1 MALDPSIILQGR
13 GVQLDNPIDTQNKLA
28 QLQQTRNQNRLADLT
43 FADNQRDRAGE
54 NSLSQLLAAG
64 KSGDDVVRGLAE
76 QGYGKSGLAYG
87 KQFLERQKA
96 TADIGKVGAD
106 TDHVKAQTAETQ
118 AKVVNLAAQQHRDAI
133 GLVNDRETAAGWL
146 QSLYSDPRLKDLV
159 GASGTT
165 VDQAIARIPSDA
177 AGFENWKMQAAL
189 NGEKLIAMTTPDA
202 NARLSAKTS
211 SENSKR
217 SAASSK
223 YAADSSAGTAGARL
237 AFDKSKEEGNA
248 PSDLSESSV
257 DAIGQGRMKAPT
269 GYALRNPKIANL
281 MDRVNAKYPNFDA
294 TEYDAKQKAMRDFST
309 GTPGNSIR
317 SFSTATD
324 HLAQLDQLVDALGN
338 GNVPLANKIANTV
351 AQNTGSTAPTNFDAV
366 KGIVAKEVLKSIV
379 AGGGG
384 VEERQELSHLLDNA
398 KTTKQLKGVIGGYLH
413 LMSAQKDNLEQQ
425 YELSTGR
432 KDAKTR
438 FNYKKEAATVPNPVA
453 PSASAVPSDI
463 DALLKKHGGK

>member
-13 GVQLDNPIDTQNKLA
+13 GVQLDSPIDTQNKLA
-28 QLQQTRNQNRLADLT
+28 QLYQTRNQNRLADMT
-43 FADNQRDRAGE
+43 FADSQRERAGE
-54 NSLSQLLAAG
+54 NSLSQLLADG
-64 KSGDDVVRGLAE
+64 KSGDDVVRGLAT
-76 QGYGKSGLAYG
+76 QGYGTRGLAYG
-87 KQFLERQKA
+87 KQFQERLKA

-106 TDHVKAQTAETQ
+106 TDHIKAQTAETQ
-118 AKVVNLAAQQHRDAI
+118 AKAINLASQQHRDALNTI
-133 GLVNDRETAAGWL
+133 NDPQQAAAWVS
-146 QSLYSDPRLKDLV
+146 SLHSDPRLAPIV
-159 GASGTT
+159 AYGGTLE
-165 VDQAIARIPSDA
+165 QALARIPTDPQK
-177 AGFENWKMQAAL
+177 FQQWKMESQLGA
-189 NGEKLIAMTTPDA
+189 EQLIKQTTPDA
-202 NARLSAKTS
+202 NARLSAQS
-211 SENSKR
+211 SRYS
-217 SAASSK
+217 
-223 YAADSSAGTAGARL
+223 ADSSARTARERL
-237 AFDKSKEEGNA
+237 TFDKSKEEGNA

-324 HLAQLDQLVDALGN
+324 HLSQLDQLVDALGN

-398 KTTKQLKGVIGGYLH
+398 KTPKQLKGVIGGYLH

-453 PSASAVPSDI
+453 PPASSAPSDI
-463 DALLKKHGGK
+463 DALLKKYGGK

>member
-43 FADNQRDRAGE
+43 FADNQRERAGE
-54 NSLSQLLAAG
+54 NSLSQLLADG
-64 KSGDDVVRGLAE
+64 KSGDDVVRGLAS

-87 KQFLERQKA
+87 KQFKDGLKV

-106 TDHVKAQTAETQ
+106 TDHINAQTAETQ
-118 AKVVNLAAQQHRDAI
+118 AKVMNLAAQQHKDAI
-133 GLVNDRETAAGWL
+133 GLVNDRETAAAWL
-146 QSLYSDPRLKDLV
+146 QSMYSDPRLKDIV

-177 AGFENWKMQAAL
+177 AGLEKWKMQAAL
-189 NGEKLIAMTTPDA
+189 GGEKLIAMTMPDA
-202 NARLSAKTS
+202 NARLSAKT
-211 SENSKR
+211 
-217 SAASSK
+217 AK
-223 YAADSSAGTAGARL
+223 YSADSSAHTARERL
-237 AFDKSKEEGNA
+237 VFDRSKEEGNA

-324 HLAQLDQLVDALGN
+324 HLSQLDQLVDALGN

-438 FNYKKEAATVPNPVA
+438 FNYKKEAAAAPNPVA
-453 PSASAVPSDI
+453 PPAGSAPSDI
-463 DALLKKHGGK
+463 DVLLKKYGGK

>member
-1 MALDPSIILQGR
+1 MTLDPSIILQAR
-13 GVQLDNPIDTQNKLA
+13 GVQLDNPLDTYGKVA
-28 QLQQTRNQNRLADLT
+28 QVQQARNQNRLADMT
-43 FADNQRDRAGE
+43 FADSQRERAGE
-54 NSLSQLLAAG
+54 NSLSQLLADG
-64 KSGDDVVRGLAE
+64 KSGDDVVRGLAS
-76 QGYGKSGLAYG
+76 QGYGARGLAYG
-87 KQFLERQKA
+87 KQFQDQRKTAAEIDAK
-96 TADIGKVGAD
+96 TADVGKTKAD
-106 TDHVKAQTAETQ
+106 TSKSLQETAMHQFEIAGQLANAWVNNPAVTKAQIQSGLNAAAHSGVISPQVAQ
-118 AKVVNLAAQQHRDAI
+118 AKLDELGAI
-133 GLVNDRETAAGWL
+133 
-146 QSLYSDPRLKDLV
+146 SDDPK
-159 GASGTT
+159 S
-165 VDQAIARIPSDA
+165 
-177 AGFENWKMQAAL
+177 L
-189 NGEKLIAMTTPDA
+189 NGWANGVMAQVMKAKDAMSYIKPDA
-202 NARLSAKTS
+202 NAVLSANTS
-211 SENSKR
+211 RYST
-217 SAASSK
+217 
-223 YAADSSAGTAGARL
+223 DSSARTARERL
-237 AFDKSKEEGNA
+237 TFDKSKEEGNA

-324 HLAQLDQLVDALGN
+324 HLSQLDQLVDALGN

-351 AQNTGSTAPTNFDAV
+351 AQSTGSTAPTNFDAV

-413 LMSAQKDNLEQQ
+413 LMSAQKDNLERQ

-432 KDAKTR
+432 KDAGSR
-438 FNYKKEAATVPNPVA
+438 FNYKKEAATVTNPVA
-453 PSASAVPSDI
+453 PPSNSAPSDI
-463 DALLKKHGGK
+463 DALLKKYGGK

>member
-1 MALDPSIILQGR
+1 MKEQQNMALDPSIILQGR

-28 QLQQTRNQNRLADLT
+28 QLYQVRNQNRLADLT
-43 FADNQRDRAGE
+43 FADNQRERAGE
-54 NSLSQLLAAG
+54 NSLSQLLADG
-64 KSGDDVVRGLAE
+64 KSGDDVVRGLAA
-76 QGYGKSGLAYG
+76 QGYGARGLAYG
-87 KQFLERQKA
+87 KQFQERQKA

-106 TDHVKAQTAETQ
+106 TDHIRAQTSETQ

-146 QSLYSDPRLKDLV
+146 QSMYSDPRLKDIV

-177 AGFENWKMQAAL
+177 AGFEKWKMQAAL
-189 NGEKLIAMTTPDA
+189 GGDKLIAMTTPDA
-202 NARLSAKTS
+202 NARLSARTS
-211 SENSKR
+211 IENTRYS
-217 SAASSK
+217 
-223 YAADSSAGTAGARL
+223 ADSSARTAGARL
-237 AFDKSKEEGNA
+237 AFDKSKEEGSG
-248 PSDLSESSV
+248 PSDLSDSTV

-269 GYALRNPKIANL
+269 GYALRNPKMANL

-453 PSASAVPSDI
+453 PSASTVPSDI

>member
-1 MALDPSIILQGR
+1 MALDPNIILQGR

-28 QLQQTRNQNRLADLT
+28 QLYQARSQNRLADLT
-43 FADNQRDRAGE
+43 FADNQRERAGE
-54 NSLSQLLAAG
+54 NSLSQLLADG
-64 KSGDDVVRGLAE
+64 MSGDDVVRGLAA

-87 KQFLERQKA
+87 KQFQERQKA
-96 TADIGKVGAD
+96 TADISKVQAETLHLG
-106 TDHVKAQTAETQ
+106 AQTSETQ
-118 AKVVNLAAQQHRDAI
+118 AKVMNLAAQQHKDAI

-146 QSLYSDPRLKDLV
+146 QSMYSDPRLKDIV

-165 VDQAIARIPSDA
+165 VEQAIARIPSDA
-177 AGFENWKMQAAL
+177 AGLEKWKMQAAL
-189 NGEKLIAMTTPDA
+189 GGDKLIAMTTPDA
-202 NARLSAKTS
+202 NARLSANTS
-211 SENSKR
+211 RENARYS
-217 SAASSK
+217 
-223 YAADSSAGTAGARL
+223 ADSSARTAGARL
-237 AFDKSKEEGNA
+237 AFDKSKEEGNV
-248 PSDLSESSV
+248 PTDLSEASV
-257 DAIGQGRMKAPT
+257 DAIGQYRQNPPT
-269 GYALRNPKIANL
+269 AYALRNPKIANL

-294 TEYDAKQKAMRDFST
+294 TEYAAKQKAMRDFST
-309 GTPGNSIR
+309 GTQGNSIR

-338 GNVPLANKIANTV
+338 GNVPLANKIANMV

-432 KDAKTR
+432 KDAKNR

-453 PSASAVPSDI
+453 PPASTVPSDI

>member
-13 GVQLDNPIDTQNKLA
+13 GIQLDNPIETQNKLA
-28 QLQQTRNQNRLADLT
+28 QLQQARNQNRLADLT
-43 FADNQRDRAGE
+43 FADNQRERAGE
-54 NSLSQLLAAG
+54 NSLSQLLADG
-64 KSGDDVVRGLAE
+64 KSGDDVVRGLSS

-87 KQFLERQKA
+87 KQFLDRQKTA
-96 TADIGKVGAD
+96 ADIGKVEAD
-106 TDHVKAQTAETQ
+106 TKHLGVQTSETQ
-118 AKVVNLAAQQHRDAI
+118 AKVINLASQQHRDALNTI
-133 GLVNDRETAAGWL
+133 NDPQQAAAWVS
-146 QSLYSDPRLKDLV
+146 SLHSDPRLAPIV
-159 GASGTT
+159 AYGGTLEE
-165 VDQAIARIPSDA
+165 ALARIPTDPVK
-177 AGFENWKMQAAL
+177 FQQWKMESQLGA
-189 NGEKLIAMTTPDA
+189 EQLIKQTTPDA

-211 SENSKR
+211 SDNTRYS
-217 SAASSK
+217 
-223 YAADSSAGTAGARL
+223 ADSSAHTARERL
-237 AFDKSKEEGNA
+237 VFDRSKEEGNA

-438 FNYKKEAATVPNPVA
+438 FNYKKEAVAA
-453 PSASAVPSDI
+453 PSPVVPPAGSAPSDI
-463 DALLKKHGGK
+463 DALLKKYGGK

>member
-13 GVQLDNPIDTQNKLA
+13 SVQLDNPIDTQNKLA
-28 QLQQTRNQNRLADLT
+28 QLQQVRNQNRLADIS
-43 FADNQRDRAGE
+43 FADNQRERAGE
-54 NSLSQLLAAG
+54 NSLSQLLADG
-64 KSGDDVVRGLAE
+64 KSGEDVVRGLAA

-87 KQFLERQKA
+87 KQFQERQKA
-96 TADIGKVGAD
+96 TADISKVQAD
-106 TDHVKAQTAETQ
+106 TLHLGAQTSETQ
-118 AKVVNLAAQQHRDAI
+118 AKVMNLAAQQHKDAI

-146 QSLYSDPRLKDLV
+146 QSMYNDPRLKDIV

-165 VDQAIARIPSDA
+165 IDQAIARIPSDA
-177 AGFENWKMQAAL
+177 AGLEKWKMQAAL
-189 NGEKLIAMTTPDA
+189 GGDKLIEMTTPDA
-202 NARLSAKTS
+202 NARLSAKT
-211 SENSKR
+211 
-217 SAASSK
+217 AK
-223 YAADSSAGTAGARL
+223 YSADSSAHTARERL
-237 AFDKSKEEGNA
+237 VFDRSKEEGNA

-324 HLAQLDQLVDALGN
+324 HLSQLDQLVDALGN
-338 GNVPLANKIANTV
+338 GNVPLANKISNLV

-398 KTTKQLKGVIGGYLH
+398 KTTKQLKGVIVGYLH

-438 FNYKKEAATVPNPVA
+438 FNYKKEAAAAPNPVA
-453 PSASAVPSDI
+453 PPAGSAPSDI
-463 DALLKKHGGK
+463 DALLKKYGGK

>member
-1 MALDPSIILQGR
+1 MALDPSIILQAR
-13 GVQLDNPIDTQNKLA
+13 GVQLDSPLDSYNKLA
-28 QLQQTRNQNRLADLT
+28 QVQQARNQNRLADMT
-43 FADNQRDRAGE
+43 FADSQRERAGE
-54 NSLSQLLAAG
+54 NSLSQLLADG
-64 KSGDDVVRGLAE
+64 KSGDDVVRGLAS
-76 QGYGKSGLAYG
+76 QGYGARGLAYG
-87 KQFLERQKA
+87 KQFQDQRKTAAEIDAK
-96 TADIGKVGAD
+96 TADVGKTKAD
-106 TDHVKAQTAETQ
+106 TGKSLQETAMHQFEIAGQLANAWVNNPGVTKAQIQSGLNAAAHSGVISQQVAQ
-118 AKVVNLAAQQHRDAI
+118 AKLDELATI
-133 GLVNDRETAAGWL
+133 GD
-146 QSLYSDPRLKDLV
+146 DPK
-159 GASGTT
+159 S
-165 VDQAIARIPSDA
+165 
-177 AGFENWKMQAAL
+177 L
-189 NGEKLIAMTTPDA
+189 NGWANGVMAQVMKAKDAMAYIKPDA
-202 NARLSAKTS
+202 NAVLTANTS
-211 SENSKR
+211 RENT
-217 SAASSK
+217 K
-223 YAADSSAGTAGARL
+223 YSADSSARSARERL

-324 HLAQLDQLVDALGN
+324 HLSQLDQLVDALGN
-338 GNVPLANKIANTV
+338 GNIPLANKIANTV

-398 KTTKQLKGVIGGYLH
+398 KTTKQLKGVIGSYLH

-438 FNYKKEAATVPNPVA
+438 FNYRKEAAAAPNPVA
-453 PSASAVPSDI
+453 LPAGSAPSDI
-463 DALLKKHGGK
+463 DALLKKYGGK

>member
-13 GVQLDNPIDTQNKLA
+13 SVQLDNPIDTQNKLA
-28 QLQQTRNQNRLADLT
+28 QLQQVRNQNRLADIS
-43 FADNQRDRAGE
+43 FADNQRERAGE
-54 NSLSQLLAAG
+54 NSLSQLLADG
-64 KSGDDVVRGLAE
+64 KSGEDVVRGLAA

-87 KQFLERQKA
+87 KQFQERQKA
-96 TADIGKVGAD
+96 TADISKVQAD
-106 TDHVKAQTAETQ
+106 TLHLGAQTSETQ
-118 AKVVNLAAQQHRDAI
+118 AKVMNLAAQQHKDAI

-146 QSLYSDPRLKDLV
+146 QSMYNDPRLKDIV

-165 VDQAIARIPSDA
+165 IDQAIARIPSDA
-177 AGFENWKMQAAL
+177 AGLEKWKMQAAL
-189 NGEKLIAMTTPDA
+189 GGDKLIEMTTPDA
-202 NARLSAKTS
+202 NARLSAKT
-211 SENSKR
+211 
-217 SAASSK
+217 AK
-223 YAADSSAGTAGARL
+223 YSADSSAHTARERL
-237 AFDKSKEEGNA
+237 VFDRSKEEGNA

-324 HLAQLDQLVDALGN
+324 HLSQLDQLVDALGN
-338 GNVPLANKIANTV
+338 GNVPLANKISNLV

-438 FNYKKEAATVPNPVA
+438 FNYKKEAAAAPNPVA
-453 PSASAVPSDI
+453 PPAGSAPSDI
-463 DALLKKHGGK
+463 DALLKKYGGK